1 MRRPSLIY
9 PAVIAAA
16 CSATPPG
23 PRAEGAASPP
33 TYYRDIQPLL
43 ERNCAGCHG
52 GDRPKGRLSLETLEG
67 LRTGGKKGDPL
78 VPGKP
83 SESLLYLLASRERK
97 PFMPPKEED
106 ALEKA
111 DLEVMRAWIEA
122 GAAEGEPPPES
133 LPYATPPR
141 PPVYPRPP
149 PIAALCYSNDGK
161 RLFVGAYREVIVIEP
176 EPDGPAPGP
185 GRLVGEAERIH
196 ALALSPGEKLL
207 AAAGGSPGLFG
218 ELQLWDPATGTMER
232 YVRLGKDTLFAA
244 SFSPDGSRIA
254 LGGTDRS
261 IHLLETAT
269 GKEVYSSEIHS
280 DWILG
285 LAFTADGSRIVSGGR
300 DRTLKVSGAKDG
312 KLIETL
318 AAWNNPIHTVAAR
331 PGSSMVLAAGEGKT
345 PAFFDAEALKEA
357 LKLEGQPGAVL
368 ASAFSA
374 DGKLL
379 AVAGG
384 SGEGRIYGADD
395 GSRKAV
401 FRGQTGWVY
410 ALAFRPDGE
419 RIAVAGYEGT
429 VRIHETREG
438 KEVRSFVPVPIAGA
452 EEKP

>member
-1 MRRPSLIY
+1 VLKRI
-9 PAVIAAA
+9 
-16 CSATPPG
+16 CT
-23 PRAEGAASPP
+23 
-33 TYYRDIQPLL
+33 
-43 ERNCAGCHG
+43 GCHG
-52 GDRPKGRLSLETLEG
+52 GERPKGGLSLETLEG
-67 LRTGGKKGDPL
+67 LRAGGKRGVPL

-83 SESLLYLLASRERK
+83 SESLLYLLAARERK

-106 ALEKA
+106 ALQKA
-111 DLEVMRAWIEA
+111 DVAVLRAWIEA

-133 LPYATPPR
+133 LPYAVPPR

-149 PIAALCYSNDGK
+149 PIAALCWAKDGK
-161 RLFVGAYREVIVIEP
+161 RLFVGAYREVLLVDP

-196 ALALSPGEKLL
+196 VLALSPGEKLL

-218 ELQLWDPATGTMER
+218 ELQLWDPASGAMVR
-232 YVRLGKDTLFAA
+232 YVRLGRDTLFAA

-261 IHLLETAT
+261 IHLLETDT
-269 GKEVYSSEIHS
+269 GKEVYASEIHS

-318 AAWNNPIHTVAAR
+318 AAWNEPMNTVTAR
-331 PGSSMVLAAGEGKT
+331 PGTSVVLAAGDGKV
-345 PAFFDAEALKEA
+345 PALFDAETLKESR
-357 LKLEGQPGAVL
+357 KLEGQPGAVL

-379 AVAGG
+379 AVAGA
-384 SGEGRIYGADD
+384 SEEGRIYGVDD
-395 GSRKAV
+395 GQPEGRCSGGRRAGCTRSLPARWREDR
-401 FRGQTGWVY
+401 RGRLRGEPFAST
-410 ALAFRPDGE
+410 RP
-419 RIAVAGYEGT
+419 
-429 VRIHETREG
+429 G
-438 KEVRSFVPVPIAGA
+438 KER
-452 EEKP
+452 K

>member
-1 MRRPSLIY
+1 MPRPSLLY

-16 CSATPPG
+16 CSATRPG
-23 PRAEGAASPP
+23 PAADGAAAPL

-43 ERNCAGCHG
+43 QRSCTGCHG
-52 GDRPKGRLSLETLEG
+52 GERPKSGLSLETLDG
-67 LRTGGKKGDPL
+67 LRAGGKKGVPL

-83 SESLLYLLASRERK
+83 AESLLYLLASRERK

-106 ALEKA
+106 ALGKS
-111 DLEVMRAWIEA
+111 DLSIIRAWIET
-122 GAAEGEPPPES
+122 GAAGGEPAPES
-133 LPYATPPR
+133 LPYAVPPR
-141 PPVYPRPP
+141 PPIYPRPP
-149 PIAALCYSNDGK
+149 PIAALCWSKDGK
-161 RLFVGAYREVIVIEP
+161 RLFVGGYREVLLVEP
-176 EPDGPAPGP
+176 EPDGPAPEP
-185 GRLVGEAERIH
+185 GRFVGEAERIH
-196 ALALSPGEKLL
+196 VLALSPGEKLL

-218 ELQLWDPATGTMER
+218 ELQLWDPASGVMKR
-232 YVRLGKDTLFAA
+232 YVRLGRDTLFAA

-261 IHLLETAT
+261 IRLLETDT
-269 GKEVYSSEIHS
+269 LKELYASEIHS

-285 LAFTADGSRIVSGGR
+285 LAFTADGSRIISGGR

-318 AAWNNPIHTVAAR
+318 AAWNDPIHTVTAR
-331 PGSSMVLAAGEGKT
+331 PGSPVVLAAGEGKT
-345 PAFFDAEALKEA
+345 PVLFDAEALKESR
-357 LKLEGQPGAVL
+357 KLEGQPGAVL

-379 AVAGG
+379 AVAGA
-384 SGEGRIYGADD
+384 SGEGRIYGVDD
-395 GSRKAV
+395 GALKAV
-401 FRGQTGWVY
+401 FRGHTGWVY

-429 VRIHETREG
+429 IRIHETREG